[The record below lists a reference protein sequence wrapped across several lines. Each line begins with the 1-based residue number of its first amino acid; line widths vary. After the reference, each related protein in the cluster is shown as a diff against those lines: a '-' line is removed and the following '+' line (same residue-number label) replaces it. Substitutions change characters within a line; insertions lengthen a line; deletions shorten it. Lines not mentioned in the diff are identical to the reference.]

1 MFSVKIS
8 TAPPPP
14 CKVHEN
20 PGAPSRARETRS
32 FLSQG
37 GIGSRYRVL
46 FCTRAF
52 RAAAPPAGSPGLLVP
67 LGSLEGSGA
76 VFTRLAVNPSEPEP
90 ARGRYLP
97 RANRANRA
105 DLADRPS
112 GRAAVTFH
120 RGRAE
125 QAAGLQRAVPLTSSA
140 HRGNQQGLETTIK
153 KARFS
158 CSALHFDRLLIVVFL
173 SHKGRGFS
181 SPPKIPPVCS
191 GLPPE

>member
-1 MFSVKIS
+1 MLSVKIS

-20 PGAPSRARETRS
+20 PGAPSGARETRS

-37 GIGSRYRVL
+37 GIGSCYWVL
-46 FCTRAF
+46 FCTRSF
-52 RAAAPPAGSPGLLVP
+52 WVAAPPAGSPELLVP

-90 ARGRYLP
+90 ARGRHLP
-97 RANRANRA
+97 RANRA

-125 QAAGLQRAVPLTSSA
+125 RAAGLQRAVPLTSSA
-140 HRGNQQGLETTIK
+140 HRENQQGLETRIE